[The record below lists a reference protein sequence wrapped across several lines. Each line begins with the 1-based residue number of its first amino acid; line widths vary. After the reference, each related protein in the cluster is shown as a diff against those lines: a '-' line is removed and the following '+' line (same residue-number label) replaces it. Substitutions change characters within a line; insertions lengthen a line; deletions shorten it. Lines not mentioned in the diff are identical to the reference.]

1 MRCEV
6 VAIGTELLLG
16 VIVDTNSSWIGE
28 QLALAGIDS
37 YFQTKVGDNFGRME
51 QAIRLAL
58 ERSDAVICCGGLGP
72 TQDDITRD
80 VIAKVMGV
88 ELVRDETIAAAIR
101 HRFES
106 RGRTMS
112 LNNLRQADIPVGAH
126 PIPEMPG
133 TAPGLVCPIGDKVI
147 YCVPGVPSEVHEM
160 VLGTVIPDLRR
171 RMGASAVIR
180 SRTLRTWGV
189 SESGID
195 EMLTERMA
203 ELDRLRNPTIAFNA
217 SGIEGIKVRVTAKCD
232 DEETAVRILD
242 AEEKILRAILGEA
255 VFGIDDESMELVVLN
270 GLKGRG
276 MTLAAAESIT
286 GGIMSSRLSAIDMS
300 MTTFKGSII
309 RPDRD
314 SMQPPE
320 LPPEARSLR
329 EAKAARDHFGTD
341 VGLAVVAADRD
352 EGARPG
358 TVYITAVFRDTPHA
372 DMTVLPGDRRRMREY
387 GVISAM
393 NFVRKVLGA

>member
-16 VIVDTNSSWIGE
+16 VIVDSNSSWIGE

-37 YFQTKVGDNFGRME
+37 HFQTKVGDNFARME
-51 QAIRLAL
+51 AAIRQAL

-80 VIAKVMGV
+80 VIAAVMGV
-88 ELVRDETIAAAIR
+88 RLRRDEAIAAEIR
-101 HRFES
+101 HRFEA

-112 LNNLRQADIPVGAH
+112 QNNLRQADIPEGAS

-133 TAPGLVCPIGDKVI
+133 TAPGLVCPLASKVI
-147 YCVPGVPSEVHEM
+147 YAVPGVPSEMREM
-160 VLGTVIPDLRR
+160 VSGTVLPDLRR

-180 SRTLRTWGV
+180 SRTLRTWGI

-203 ELDRLRNPTIAFNA
+203 ELDRLGNPTIAFNA

-232 DEETAVRILD
+232 DEETATRILD
-242 AEEKILRAILGEA
+242 AEEKTLRAILGEA
-255 VFGIDDESMELVVLN
+255 VFGTDEQSMELVVLN
-270 GLKGRG
+270 ALRAQNR
-276 MTLAAAESIT
+276 TLAAAESIT
-286 GGIMSSRLSAIDMS
+286 GGLLSSRMSAIDQS
-300 MTTFKGSII
+300 LTTFRGALIG
-309 RPDRD
+309 PDRD
-314 SMQPPE
+314 PVASPAISP
-320 LPPEARSLR
+320 ADRSLR
-329 EAKAARDHFGTD
+329 DAEMARRHFGTD
-341 VGLAVVAADRD
+341 IGLAVVAADRD
-352 EGARPG
+352 EGHRPG
-358 TVYITAVFRDTPHA
+358 TVFITAALADGPQA

-393 NFVRKVLGA
+393 NFLRKVLLA

>member
-37 YFQTKVGDNFGRME
+37 YFQTKVGDNFDRME
-51 QAIRLAL
+51 AAIRLAL

-88 ELVRDETIAAAIR
+88 ELQRDDVIAQEIR

-112 LNNLRQADIPVGAH
+112 LNNLRQADIPKGAS

-147 YCVPGVPSEVHEM
+147 YAVPGVPSEVHEM

-171 RMGASAVIR
+171 RMGASSVIR

-195 EMLTERMA
+195 EMLTDRMA

-232 DEETAVRILD
+232 DEETAIRILD
-242 AEEKILRAILGEA
+242 AEEKILRGILGEA
-255 VFGIDDESMELVVLN
+255 VFGIDDQSMELVVLN
-270 GLKGRG
+270 ALKQRGL
-276 MTLAAAESIT
+276 TLAVSESVT
-286 GGIMSSRLSAIDMS
+286 GGIMTSRLSAIDTTMQ
-300 MTTFKGSII
+300 TFKGAII
-309 RPDRD
+309 KPDRD
-314 SMQPPE
+314 PLQPLDTSPE
-320 LPPEARSLR
+320 HRSLR
-329 EAKAARDHFGTD
+329 DAKAAREAFGAD
-341 VGLAVVAADRD
+341 IGIAVVAADRD
-352 EGARPG
+352 EGQRPG
-358 TVYITAVFRDTPHA
+358 TVFITAAFGDTPHG
-372 DMTVLPGDRRRMREY
+372 DVTVLPGDRRRMREY

-393 NFVRKVLGA
+393 NFLRKILSP

>member
-37 YFQTKVGDNFGRME
+37 YFQTKVGDNFARME
-51 QAIRLAL
+51 AAIRLAL

-88 ELVRDETIAAAIR
+88 ELKRDDAIGQEIR
-101 HRFES
+101 RRFES

-112 LNNLRQADIPVGAH
+112 LNNLRQADIPEGAS
-126 PIPEMPG
+126 PIAEMPG
-133 TAPGLVCPIGDKVI
+133 TAPGLVCPVGEKII

-171 RMGASAVIR
+171 RMGVSSVIR

-195 EMLTERMA
+195 EMLTDRMA

-232 DEETAVRILD
+232 DEETAERMLD
-242 AEEKILRAILGEA
+242 AEEKILRGILGEA
-255 VFGIDDESMELVVLN
+255 VFGIDDQSMELVVLN
-270 GLKGRG
+270 GLRSRG
-276 MTLAAAESIT
+276 LTLAVAESVT
-286 GGIMSSRLSAIDMS
+286 GGIMATRLTAIDGAMQ
-300 MTTFKGSII
+300 TFKGGVV

-314 SMQPPE
+314 AMQPPDMA
-320 LPPEARSLR
+320 PEQRSLR
-329 EAKAARDHFGTD
+329 DAAAARDAFGTD

-352 EGARPG
+352 EGHQPG
-358 TVYITAVFRDTPHA
+358 TVFITAVVEGATHA
-372 DMTVLPGDRRRMREY
+372 DMTVLQSDRQRMREY

-393 NFVRKVLGA
+393 NFLRKIVAP